1 MTETEGPEVGL
12 TETTPVP
19 TGVESTAKARV
30 EQQSRALGLLWGGG
44 GKLRSDLEALLEQCA
59 TGREGQGGSCCA
71 FNQNISTAMLEFD
84 WGTDM
89 CLGVGG
95 CLHERHILVSL
106 ASWPSYLDLD
116 LRMAVSPLAA

>member
-30 EQQSRALGLLWGGG
+30 EQQSRALGLLWG
-44 GKLRSDLEALLEQCA
+44 AHVEQCA
-59 TGREGQGGSCCA
+59 TGREGQGGSCYA
-71 FNQNISTAMLEFD
+71 LNQNISTAMLEFD

-116 LRMAVSPLAA
+116 LRMAVSPLTA

>member
-30 EQQSRALGLLWGGG
+30 EQQSRALGLLWG
-44 GKLRSDLEALLEQCA
+44 AHVEQCA
-59 TGREGQGGSCCA
+59 TGREGQGGSCYA
-71 FNQNISTAMLEFD
+71 FSRNISIAMLEFG

-89 CLGVGG
+89 YLGWVGVYMRG
-95 CLHERHILVSL
+95 T
-106 ASWPSYLDLD
+106 SWFLLPHGLLIWTWTSEWLFL
-116 LRMAVSPLAA
+116 L